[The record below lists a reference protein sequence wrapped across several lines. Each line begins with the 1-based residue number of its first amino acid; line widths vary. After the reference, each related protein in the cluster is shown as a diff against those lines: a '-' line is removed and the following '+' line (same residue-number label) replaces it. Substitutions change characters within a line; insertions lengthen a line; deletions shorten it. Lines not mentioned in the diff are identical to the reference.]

1 MNDQRWTAVDEYFS
15 GLVVSDDPARGAIES
30 ADQAGLPPIAVSPV
44 MGKLLYLLAKM
55 TGARRVLEVGTLAG
69 YSSIWMARALPSD
82 GQLIT
87 LEIDARH
94 AEIARA
100 NIAAAGV
107 GDLVDVRLGPALE
120 TLPELAHDGSGPFD
134 LVFIDADKP
143 SNEAYLDWALTMS
156 RPGSVIIVDNVVRE
170 GGVVTA
176 DDTDAAAEG
185 ARRVTERM
193 ARERRLDAT
202 ALQTVGIKG
211 WDGFLI
217 ALVTEG

>member
-1 MNDQRWTAVDEYFS
+1 
-15 GLVVSDDPARGAIES
+15 
-30 ADQAGLPPIAVSPV
+30 
-44 MGKLLYLLAKM
+44 M
-55 TGARRVLEVGTLAG
+55 TGARRVLEVGTLNG

-134 LVFIDADKP
+134 LVFIDADKQ